1 MILAQIPENGDK
13 ETYPSGVLGVIDLSE
28 QYNLPILNRVAEFER
43 HDLIVWQVGIKSNGS
58 LEQEVE
64 VYWMYDQ
71 GWMPV

>member
-13 ETYPSGVLGVIDLSE
+13 VTYPSGEWGGIDLSE
-28 QYNLPILNRVAEFER
+28 QCNRPILTRVAECER
-43 HDLIVWQVGIKSNGS
+43 HDLSVWPVGIKSNGS